1 MISSETNKPPNTGA
15 AIGRMI
21 SAPTPLA
28 HSIGANPTM
37 IVVSVSS
44 LGRVELPNRYLHNRC
59 IENQSKSGSAIKI
72 SDRLFLIHSQF
83 IFVC

>member
-44 LGRVELPNRYLHNRC
+44 LGRVELPNRYLHNPSH
-59 IENQSKSGSAIKI
+59 EDDVVKG
-72 SDRLFLIHSQF
+72 LIHRGA
-83 IFVC
+83 